1 MVPFD
6 REKNEGEFAI
16 RVIPNIE
23 LQTRLLS
30 YGPGLYVVGE
40 GKFREQMRE
49 AVTKMKC
56 ICTKG
61 KDYEDSNT

>member
-1 MVPFD
+1 M
-6 REKNEGEFAI
+6 
-16 RVIPNIE
+16 
-23 LQTRLLS
+23 LC
-30 YGPGLYVVGE
+30 VVGE
-40 GKFREQMRE
+40 GKFQEQMRE